1 MKKRIFWLSIFFYCI
16 TTHTIWAKEE
26 IDSTQVPQQVASTLN
41 NQEDEPPTYEE
52 LRRFARAYAL
62 VKNQYVEPVSDQ
74 QLIDDAIEGM
84 LRKLDP
90 HSNYLNKEDM
100 IDLQEET
107 EGEFGGLGI
116 EIGNEEGGY
125 FKIISPIEDTP
136 AAKAGILPGDL
147 IVKVNGTSMK
157 DKSLREMVKF
167 LRGDPGTKITLTIR
181 RKKENIDVN
190 MIRELIKVKSVRSK
204 MIGDIAYFRLTQF
217 QLNTVDDLVKQI
229 KAIKGTPRG
238 IILDLRNNPGGLLN
252 TSVGVVQVFSNPNK
266 GVIVST
272 KARHQVVEEFSHYM
286 PDNILQTDTYLKNLP
301 AWLKSVPMVVLIN
314 VGSASASEIV
324 AGALQDFK
332 RATIMGNKSFGKGS
346 VQVVMPIDNETG
358 IKITTA
364 RYYTPNGRSIQAM
377 GITPD
382 IVVTDTEKGD
392 LFSFPRE
399 VDLEDHLS
407 NDTVAEEEQTADNK
421 SVKTEISDQLIEF
434 GSDSDFQLQ
443 QAINHLKGKPVNSG
457 GAPLKEKSTTLSID
471 KDASSIT
478 AKEVLPTQDK
488 KEKNQPNI
496 REGQSTFQKG
506 KDNTAYHTP
515 IIPNLSMPLEAI
527 NINSETI
534 VPLSKQYPS
543 DMNTPTLDK
552 ALDKVRVLEPK

>member
-41 NQEDEPPTYEE
+41 NQEDEPYTYEE

-377 GITPD
+377 GINPD

-407 NDTVAEEEQTADNK
+407 NDTVAEEEQTVDNK
-421 SVKTEISDQLIEF
+421 SIKTEISDQLIEF

-457 GAPLKEKSTTLSID
+457 GVPL
-471 KDASSIT
+471 
-478 AKEVLPTQDK
+478 

-496 REGQSTFQKG
+496 REGQSTSQKG

-515 IIPNLSMPLEAI
+515 IIPNLPMPLEAI

-543 DMNTPTLDK
+543 EMNTPTLDK